1 VENAGG
7 GVIKITH
14 PAALLKTVLLL
25 CVLLYLGACGYL
37 WATQKELIFNPTKQL
52 QTTPDRLGL
61 TFEAVKIPSGTA
73 DERGELDA
81 WWIPAAH
88 GSDITLLYLHGND
101 RNVSSNASHAQR
113 LHDMGYNVLLAD
125 YRGYGNSTGG
135 APSEAKVYEDAEAV
149 WQYLRV
155 ARGLTA
161 QQIFIYGHSLGG
173 AIAIDLATHHA
184 DAAGLIAESTFT
196 SMQAM
201 GELRYSFLPVA
212 WLLNQRFDSLQKI
225 AQLKIPLLLIH
236 GTWDKEVP
244 VAMSQQLFAAAASPK
259 TLTLIEGGG
268 HSNSGA
274 VGWIEYRDALNKFIE
289 QPQRAV
295 AHGNFK

>member
-1 VENAGG
+1 
-7 GVIKITH
+7 VIKITN

-25 CVLLYLGACGYL
+25 IVLLYLGAGGYL
-37 WATQKELIFNPTKQL
+37 FAMQKELIFNPTKTL

-61 TFEAVKIPSGTA
+61 AFESVKIPSGTGN
-73 DERGELDA
+73 ERGELDA

-88 GSDITLLYLHGND
+88 ANDITLLYLHGND
-101 RNVSSNASHAQR
+101 LNVSSNVSHAQR

-135 APSEAKVYEDAEAV
+135 APSEAKVYEDAEAT
-149 WQYLRV
+149 WNYLRQKK
-155 ARGLTA
+155 GLKSA
-161 QQIFIYGHSLGG
+161 QIFIYGHSLGG

-184 DAAGLIAESTFT
+184 DAAGLIVESTFT

-212 WLLNQRFDSLQKI
+212 WMLNQRFDSLQKI
-225 AQLKIPLLLIH
+225 AQLKTPLLLIH

-244 VAMSQQLFAAAASPK
+244 VAMSQQLFAAATTQAK
-259 TLTLIEGGG
+259 TLTLIAGGG
-268 HSNSGA
+268 HNNSGV
-274 VGWIEYRDALNKFIE
+274 VGWLEYRDALNKFIE
-289 QPQRAV
+289 AQ
-295 AHGNFK
+295 

>member
-1 VENAGG
+1 M
-7 GVIKITH
+7 IKITH
-14 PAALLKTVLLL
+14 PAALLKTILLL
-25 CVLLYLGACGYL
+25 CALLYMGVCGYL
-37 WATQKELIFNPTKQL
+37 WAMQKELIFNPSKQL
-52 QTTPDRLGL
+52 QTSPDRLGL
-61 TFEAVKIPSGTA
+61 AFESVKIPVGTG

-88 GSDITLLYLHGND
+88 NSDITLLYLHGND
-101 RNVSSNASHAQR
+101 HNVSSNASHAQR

-149 WQYLRV
+149 WDYLRSS
-155 ARGLTA
+155 RGLKPA
-161 QQIFIYGHSLGG
+161 QIFIYGHSLGG

-184 DAAGLIAESTFT
+184 DAAGMIVESTFT

-212 WLLNQRFDSLQKI
+212 WMVNQRFDSLQKI
-225 AQLKIPLLLIH
+225 PQLKIPLLLIH

-244 VAMSQQLFAAAASPK
+244 VAMSQQLFAAARSAK
-259 TLTLIEGGG
+259 TLTLINGGG
-268 HSNSGA
+268 HNNSGA
-274 VGWIEYRDALNKFIE
+274 VGWLEYRDALNKFIE
-289 QPQRAV
+289 QPQRAA